1 MKQMTLISFLTDK
14 LNLCLIQVL
23 QYCFQFSLDIR
34 HQLSQLNIV
43 SDALSCLLNKI
54 ADSKNQ
60 PLDDT
65 LKNIEIHIYHT
76 TVIEMSSEF
85 QNKIKKIYS
94 ENKQ

>member
-1 MKQMTLISFLTDK
+1 MTLISFSTDK
-14 LNLCLIQVL
+14 LNLHLVQAS

-34 HQLSQLNIV
+34 HQFSQLNIV

-60 PLDDT
+60 SLDDT
-65 LKNIEIHIYHT
+65 LENIEIHTYHT

-85 QNKIKKIYS
+85 QNKIKKVYS
-94 ENKQ
+94 EDK